1 MKNYFFLPPP
11 LPLAKEK
18 TVMVR
23 LLFFPRASARQLFG
37 VSFSD
42 FDVFARYDFG
52 HCLLAGV
59 QKAKIGGT
67 RRPMVFNFASWPQ
80 FDWYKFYAGCCW
92 FSN

>member
-11 LPLAKEK
+11 LPVAKEK

-23 LLFFPRASARQLFG
+23 LLFFPRASARQLFA

-52 HCLLAGV
+52 HCRGAEGQDRRNKAANGLQLRFLASV
-59 QKAKIGGT
+59 
-67 RRPMVFNFASWPQ
+67 
-80 FDWYKFYAGCCW
+80 
-92 FSN
+92 